1 MGKAELKVEID
12 ADLLEQAKATGV
24 DLDAVTEA
32 AVRQAVKGD
41 NPEARAKRWAEDN
54 AEAIADYNRRIAER
68 GLFGD
73 DLRTW

>member
-1 MGKAELKVEID
+1 MGKTELKVEID
-12 ADLLEQAKATGV
+12 ADLLAQARASGV

-32 AVRQAVKGD
+32 AVRGALKLD
-41 NPEARAKRWAEDN
+41 DPEARAKRWAEEN

-73 DLRTW
+73 GLRTW